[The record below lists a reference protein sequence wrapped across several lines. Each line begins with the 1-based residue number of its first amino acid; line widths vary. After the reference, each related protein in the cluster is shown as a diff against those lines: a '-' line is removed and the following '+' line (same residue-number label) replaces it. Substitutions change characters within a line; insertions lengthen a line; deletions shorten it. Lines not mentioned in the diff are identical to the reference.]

1 MKLRC
6 ALLGKT
12 LGHSFSKLIH
22 SYFADYSYD
31 LLEVSEGECA
41 RIIKS
46 GEYDGLN
53 VTIPYKELAFSLCD
67 DTDEIARGTGSV
79 NTIVYRNGK
88 IRGYNT
94 DVFGFCG
101 MVESDGIDFSGKNV
115 LILGSGGTS
124 KTAEFASKMMGASS
138 VTVVSRSGAVN
149 YENVYLKTETEIVV
163 NTTPV
168 GMYPNCDASPLDIS
182 RFSALTGVVDVI
194 YNPKKTELLINA
206 EALGIPHCNGLYMLS
221 AQGFRASEIFLGRS
235 LSPALIKK
243 AERGVLSLT
252 ENIVLIGM
260 PGSGKTTV
268 GRIIA
273 KKLGR
278 EFVDTDEVIRDR
290 FGAPSDI
297 ITERGEAEFRALERE
312 ICREFGKKS
321 GLVLATGGGVVE
333 TGENYKALSRNG
345 RIFCITRNITELET
359 HDRPLSKDLA
369 SLWIRRR
376 DKYKAFAD
384 VFIENNKSPE
394 ATADEIIKD
403 SHP

>member
-31 LLEVSEGECA
+31 LLEVSEDECE
-41 RIIKS
+41 RIIKRA
-46 GEYDGLN
+46 EYNGLN

-67 DTDEIARGTGSV
+67 ELDEVALGTKSV
-79 NTIVYRNGK
+79 NTIVYRDGK
-88 IRGYNT
+88 ICGYNT
-94 DVFGFCG
+94 DVFGFCE
-101 MVESDGIDFSGKNV
+101 MVKSAGIDFEGKNV

-124 KTAEFASKMMGASS
+124 KTAVYSAKMMGAKS
-138 VTVVSRSGAVN
+138 VTVVSRNGEVN
-149 YENVYLKTETEIVV
+149 YENVYSMTDTGIVV

-168 GMYPNCDASPLDIS
+168 GMYPNCDDAPLDIS
-182 RFSALTGVVDVI
+182 RFKSLSGVVDVI

-260 PGSGKTTV
+260 PGSGKSTV
-268 GRIIA
+268 GRLVA
-273 KKLGR
+273 KNLGR

-297 ITERGEAEFRALERE
+297 ITERGEAEFRALEKE
-312 ICREFGKKS
+312 ICHEFGKKS

-333 TGENYKALSRNG
+333 TEENYKALSRNG

-384 VFIENNKSPE
+384 VFIENNTSPE
-394 ATADEIIKD
+394 DTAEKIIKTEL
-403 SHP
+403 